1 MHIQWSNITE
11 TGAHFTYFT
20 VPSHRNTWSGLKYL
34 IRNKRK
40 TLTGS
45 KCQVHRVSLVPRTY
59 SVKPRV
65 NTEHQLDGVRDLGI
79 LRGLIMFWVL
89 MNINTWTPKKLIY
102 EKWGWLRLSQSF
114 VWTWSI
120 KEEYAEFW
128 RYLKPLHLNLVMV
141 MRLKKERGWGY
152 LRAWDSHG

>member
-1 MHIQWSNITE
+1 MHIQWNITE

-34 IRNKRK
+34 IRNKK
-40 TLTGS
+40 NTLTGS

-79 LRGLIMFWVL
+79 WRGLIMFWVL
-89 MNINTWTPKKLIY
+89 MNINNWTPKKMNI
-102 EKWGWLRLSQSF
+102 WTRGWVEFISEPC
-114 VWTWSI
+114 VKWSI
-120 KEEYAEFW
+120 KEEYEEFW